1 MKVSIQGLNA
11 VKCPSRERLV
21 GFLKAG
27 IVDAF
32 RSVFGENLVSIVLF
46 GSYARGD
53 FECDSDVDVF
63 VVVDEIGDRFELHK
77 KIDLVEEI
85 LKPFFDC
92 LKRHGLN
99 PVLSP
104 IVVDKAMASKTRPLY
119 LDMVFDARIL
129 YDREDFMKNVLERV
143 RRKLEEHGAERRRI
157 GRKWVTVLKKEY
169 RFGEVI
175 EI

>member
-1 MKVSIQGLNA
+1 ME
-11 VKCPSRERLV
+11 CPSRERLV
-21 GFLKAG
+21 DFLGAG

-53 FECDSDVDVF
+53 FEGDSDVDVF
-63 VVVDEIGDRFELHK
+63 VVVGEIGDRFELHK
-77 KIDLVEEI
+77 KIDLVEDI
-85 LKPFFDC
+85 LKPFFEC
-92 LKRHGLN
+92 LKRYGLN

-104 IVVDKAMASKTRPLY
+104 IVLDKVMASKTRPLY
-119 LDMVFDARIL
+119 LDMVFDARML
-129 YDREDFMKNVLERV
+129 YDREDFMKNVLDRV
-143 RRKLEEHGAERRRI
+143 KKKLEEYGAERIRI
-157 GRKWVTVLKKEY
+157 GRKWVIVIKKEY